1 MFEASY
7 SRSKLRVSQK
17 WSFLSPQSSAP
28 IPYDG
33 ARVAPFDRARRV
45 ESHERRKKGGFKT
58 RFREPLARVS
68 KTHTWTTLG
77 ARLGTSESENGV
89 GSRKEKVPPHVSY
102 HPSDSHPHLFSLIF
116 ELFAKTKR
124 TEKTAENGA
133 GSEWSPRSWRVRT
146 IILSDRAPHGLSF
159 ISACQRRSSK
169 PNEAINEKPVFR
181 LFQKKFEVTYRNP
194 PTVTKKIMVLRSR
207 LSYMPY
213 PTKKDPR
220 LYLPGKYPFRNQSIS
235 GQSFSLYIVTSA

>member
-45 ESHERRKKGGFKT
+45 ESHERMKKGSLAS
-58 RFREPLARVS
+58 RFREPFARVS

-89 GSRKEKVPPHVSY
+89 GSREEKVPPHVSY

-159 ISACQRRSSK
+159 ISTCLSRSST
-169 PNEAINEKPVFR
+169 PNGAISKKPVFR
-181 LFQKKFEVTYRNP
+181 LFQKKFGVTYRNP
-194 PTVTKKIMVLRSR
+194 PTVTQKIMVLRSR

-220 LYLPGKYPFRNQSIS
+220 LYLPGKCLNHNQSIS
-235 GQSFSLYIVTSA
+235 GH